1 MELHDAQSK
10 PKQKFE
16 PYDFSELEDFGN
28 LNKEKKYEIISKM
41 PSHLRDI
48 LLGDEVAPEDV
59 L

>member
-28 LNKEKKYEIISKM
+28 LKKEKQYQIIEKM
-41 PSHLRDI
+41 PSNLRDI
-48 LLGDEVAPEDV
+48 LLGDEIEPEDV